1 MRGRVS
7 IRRGRIKKFGECW
20 PILINATASIENSH
34 QVLSMHHD
42 TQSETYYDDIKQIDL
57 KVGTLLCLIVVGAY
71 IAFFQ
76 IFHPQ
81 NNFIMTPHLTKM

>member
-1 MRGRVS
+1 
-7 IRRGRIKKFGECW
+7 
-20 PILINATASIENSH
+20 
-34 QVLSMHHD
+34 MHHD

>member
-1 MRGRVS
+1 
-7 IRRGRIKKFGECW
+7 
-20 PILINATASIENSH
+20 
-34 QVLSMHHD
+34 MHHD

-81 NNFIMTPHLTKM
+81 NNFIMTIHFTKM